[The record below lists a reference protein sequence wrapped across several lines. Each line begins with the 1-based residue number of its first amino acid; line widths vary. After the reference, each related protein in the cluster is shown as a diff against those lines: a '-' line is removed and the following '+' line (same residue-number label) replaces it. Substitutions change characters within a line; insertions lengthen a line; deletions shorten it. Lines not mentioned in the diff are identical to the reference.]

1 MMGMLVFFV
10 LCILIPGSKG
20 IELTEMYGAIQSPN
34 FPESYPKDSEVTWN
48 ISVPDGFKIKLYFMH
63 FDLEP
68 SYLCEYDYVKLE
80 AEQES
85 LATFCGRED
94 TDTEQTP
101 RERIIMSPKNRLS
114 ITFRSD
120 FSNEERFTGFE
131 AHYTA
136 VDVDECKDRNDEEL
150 ACDHYCHN
158 YIGGYYCSCRFGYLL
173 HSDNRTCRV
182 ECSDVF
188 TERSGVITSSDFP
201 NPYAKSSDCLYRIEL
216 EEGFVI
222 NLEFDDTFDI
232 EDHPEVTCPYDYLKI
247 KAGEREFG
255 PLCGDRSPAKIE
267 TGNNSVQIIFHSDN
281 SGENIG
287 WRMSYTAVGTPCP
300 NPVPP
305 VNGKIEPVVAHYSF
319 KDQVLITCDPG
330 YNVLKDDIET
340 EHHQIQCQRD
350 GSWSSFIP
358 ICKIVD
364 CQTPAD
370 LEKGFVTYGSSN
382 NLTVYGSSIQYSCK
396 EPIYQMYPKINSSY
410 VCGEKGAWT
419 NEEFGTELPSCM
431 AACGEPLLPLPGL
444 LKRIVGGRSAEPGYF
459 PWQVLIMVQDM
470 SRVPEDKWFGS
481 GALLSESWVLT
492 AAHVLRSQRRDSTVI
507 PVAEDHVVVYL
518 GLHNVHNKANA
529 VNRSVEKIILHEDF
543 DPRIYNNDIALVK
556 LKKKVS
562 MNPFIM
568 PICLPP
574 TNQESSSPQP
584 NTLGLVAGWGISNPN
599 ISMDNTVS
607 SDLGTVSDVLQYVK
621 LPVVLQTECQSSY
634 ASRSGSY
641 NITDNMFCAGF
652 YEGGKDTCL
661 GDSGGAFT
669 MEDPKTKRWVVQG
682 LVSWGGPEECG
693 SQRVYGVYTKVAN
706 YGDWLGNKLD
716 MKGLW

>member
-1 MMGMLVFFV
+1 RMLVFFV

-101 RERIIMSPKNRLS
+101 RERIIICGKLS
-114 ITFRSD
+114 NMLMLF
-120 FSNEERFTGFE
+120 
-131 AHYTA
+131 
-136 VDVDECKDRNDEEL
+136 
-150 ACDHYCHN
+150 
-158 YIGGYYCSCRFGYLL
+158 
-173 HSDNRTCRV
+173 
-182 ECSDVF
+182 
-188 TERSGVITSSDFP
+188 FP
-201 NPYAKSSDCLYRIEL
+201 S
-216 EEGFVI
+216 
-222 NLEFDDTFDI
+222 
-232 EDHPEVTCPYDYLKI
+232 I

-305 VNGKIEPVVAHYSF
+305 VNGKIEPVAAHYSF

-431 AACGEPLLPLPGL
+431 AVILENKNLFLPPFRSDLLPNILSACGEPLLPLPGL

-599 ISMDNTVS
+599 ISMDYTVS

>member
-431 AACGEPLLPLPGL
+431 AVCGTPQFSRTRLQRIANGNFATRGVSPWIAMLSRNGLPFCGGSLIGD
-444 LKRIVGGRSAEPGYF
+444 RWIV
-459 PWQVLIMVQDM
+459 
-470 SRVPEDKWFGS
+470 
-481 GALLSESWVLT
+481 T
-492 AAHVLRSQRRDSTVI
+492 AAHCLHQPLGEENPVLRSSHI
-507 PVAEDHVVVYL
+507 VAASSFQIIL
-518 GLHNVHNKANA
+518 GKYRTKRKDDTEQTFEAKN
-529 VNRSVEKIILHEDF
+529 IILHPAYQSTTFEF
-543 DPRIYNNDIALVK
+543 DIALLELTKPANLNNYIIPV
-556 LKKKVS
+556 
-562 MNPFIM
+562 
-568 PICLPP
+568 CLPD
-574 TNQESSSPQP
+574 NSEASSLREGDMVVVS
-584 NTLGLVAGWGISNPN
+584 GWGKQF
-599 ISMDNTVS
+599 
-607 SDLGTVSDVLQYVK
+607 LRR
-621 LPVVLQTECQSSY
+621 LPDSLMEIEIPIVDHKTCESGYDRLNQKVTE
-634 ASRSGSY
+634 
-641 NITDNMFCAGF
+641 DMLCAGEK
-652 YEGGKDTCL
+652 EGGKDACQ
-661 GDSGGAFT
+661 GDSGGPMVT
-669 MEDPKTKRWVVQG
+669 LNRQTSRWFLAG
-682 LVSWGGPEECG
+682 IVSWGDGCG
-693 SQRVYGVYTKVAN
+693 ANDRYGVYSDVTRSMAWIRNITGVEN
-706 YGDWLGNKLD
+706 I
-716 MKGLW
+716 